1 MKRTEAREIAFM
13 LLYMGT
19 INTDSAAERVEEFF
33 EEEHYE
39 SLKSFNPEIFK
50 NPDEKNLKYIKEL
63 LLSAYENREELDER
77 INKYLKNW
85 RSDRLSKTSLALLR
99 MSMAEILYLGTPVGA
114 SINEAVE
121 IAKKYEENTETVA
134 LINGVLGSF
143 SKELSAKDEEEK

>member
-39 SLKSFNPEIFK
+39 SLKSFDPEIFK

>member
-39 SLKSFNPEIFK
+39 SLKSFDPEIFK

-143 SKELSAKDEEEK
+143 SKEISAKDEEEK

>member
-1 MKRTEAREIAFM
+1 M

-19 INTDSAAERVEEFF
+19 INSDSAAERAEDFF

-39 SLKSFNPEIFK
+39 SLKRFDPEIFK

-63 LLSAYENREELDER
+63 LSSAYENREELDER

-85 RSDRLSKTSLALLR
+85 RSERLSKTSLALLR

-121 IAKKYEENTETVA
+121 IAKKYEENKETVA
-134 LINGVLGSF
+134 MINGVLGSF

>member
-19 INTDSAAERVEEFF
+19 INTDSAAERAEAFF

-39 SLKSFNPEIFK
+39 SLKSLEPGIFK
-50 NPDEKNLKYIKEL
+50 RPDERDMKYINKL

-85 RSDRLSKTSLALLR
+85 RSERLSKTSLALLR
-99 MSMAEILYLGTPVGA
+99 LSMAEILYLGTPVGA

-121 IAKKYEENTETVA
+121 IAKKYEENKETVA

-143 SKELSAKDEEEK
+143 SKELEAGEEKEN

>member
-19 INTDSAAERVEEFF
+19 INSDSAAERAEDFF

-39 SLKSFNPEIFK
+39 SLKRFDPEIFK

-63 LLSAYENREELDER
+63 LSSAYENREELDER

-85 RSDRLSKTSLALLR
+85 RSERLSKTSLALLR

-121 IAKKYEENTETVA
+121 IAKKYEENKETVA
-134 LINGVLGSF
+134 MINGVLGSF
-143 SKELSAKDEEEK
+143 SKELSVKDEEEK

>member
-1 MKRTEAREIAFM
+1 M

-19 INTDSAAERVEEFF
+19 INSDSAAERAEDFF

-39 SLKSFNPEIFK
+39 SLKSFDPEIFK

-63 LLSAYENREELDER
+63 LSSAYENREELDER

-85 RSDRLSKTSLALLR
+85 RSERLSKTSLALLR

-121 IAKKYEENTETVA
+121 IAKKYEENKETVA
-134 LINGVLGSF
+134 MINGVLGSF

>member
-19 INTDSAAERVEEFF
+19 INSDSAAERVEDFF

-39 SLKSFNPEIFK
+39 SLKSFDPEIFK

-63 LLSAYENREELDER
+63 LSSAYENREELDER

-85 RSDRLSKTSLALLR
+85 RSERLSKTSLALLR

-121 IAKKYEENTETVA
+121 IAKKYEENKETVA
-134 LINGVLGSF
+134 MINGVLGSF

>member
-19 INTDSAAERVEEFF
+19 INSDSAAERAEDFF

-39 SLKSFNPEIFK
+39 SLKSFDPEIFK

-63 LLSAYENREELDER
+63 LSSAYENREELDER

-85 RSDRLSKTSLALLR
+85 RSERLSKTSLALLR

-121 IAKKYEENTETVA
+121 IAKKYEENKETVA
-134 LINGVLGSF
+134 MINGVLGSF

>member
-19 INTDSAAERVEEFF
+19 INSDSAAERAEDFF

-39 SLKSFNPEIFK
+39 SLKSFDPEIFK

-63 LLSAYENREELDER
+63 LSSAYENREELDER

-85 RSDRLSKTSLALLR
+85 RSERLSKTSLALLR

-121 IAKKYEENTETVA
+121 IAKKYEENKETVA
-134 LINGVLGSF
+134 MINGVLGSF
-143 SKELSAKDEEEK
+143 SKEFSAKDEEEK

>member
-19 INTDSAAERVEEFF
+19 INSDSAAEIAEDFF

-39 SLKSFNPEIFK
+39 SLKSFDPEIFK

-63 LLSAYENREELDER
+63 LSSAYENREELDER

-85 RSDRLSKTSLALLR
+85 RSERLSKTSLALLR

-121 IAKKYEENTETVA
+121 IAKKYEENKETVA
-134 LINGVLGSF
+134 MINGVLGSF
-143 SKELSAKDEEEK
+143 SKEFSAKDEEEK